1 LENKK
6 KLLKTYFENLSNTDD
21 SVRLGSQVI
30 DYLQENIVIKKDA
43 YERMSKEHL
52 QKLMKNKIS

>member
-1 LENKK
+1 MENKK